1 MLFNDSG
8 KRRCVMNRVKKE
20 TKEKGT
26 NAFHSKI
33 NREAES
39 DGASVYF
46 VINSTH
52 SRNTL
57 TAPRTEK

>member
-1 MLFNDSG
+1 
-8 KRRCVMNRVKKE
+8 MNRVKKE